1 MSVAAAALALTSCSN
16 DAAEEVILKG
26 ERKPLKVNATI
37 DRTRTSLAADHVNL
51 EWSEGDEIYLYI
63 GDKLAKA
70 DVIKH
75 TIGDAITATYNEGDV
90 VYANYSLKNSYS
102 KGAAEAEIDIEGGQT
117 QSAPDVFAGENL
129 PMVATGKIQNGT
141 VNLAFKPVGHVLVF
155 NVYGQA
161 YNKDEKI
168 KSITL
173 ETKEANN
180 GYKYCDLTADALG
193 YEAHTGNTS
202 AAVTLT
208 TPADIAAAMPTP
220 DTKLGNGNQVY
231 LVVAPVAYTAAT
243 ITVKTTIDPTATDNI
258 YNTYTFT
265 TANGIDCS
273 QGTARVV
280 NLDLAKAA
288 VQPAIEVPTIPQLSS
303 DKADGLVIENIVFKN
318 IATAGL
324 NPADIVGVYSDAD
337 LTAPL
342 ENSWLTITENGE
354 LFASGKLYYNV
365 AANDTAEDRTAYIG
379 IKCAGVQAVIAITQ
393 VAQGASTDKYFVKV
407 TKSSDDLTG
416 EYLIV
421 YEKSDTEA
429 YVWNL
434 TDDSGNFI
442 TADISNLGILSNAE
456 TTNNYIVSI
465 SKSGNGY
472 LLCATAGVYD
482 GKYIYHTGAKSN
494 KIYFGIQSEA
504 EKYLN
509 TISIKND
516 GSADIVSSERLI
528 RYLNSNSAERI
539 RYYKTTSGG
548 KSVHLYKLQ
557 E

>member
-1 MSVAAAALALTSCSN
+1 MSVAAAALALTSCST

-193 YEAHTGNTS
+193 YEAHTDNTS

-354 LFASGKLYYNV
+354 LFANGKLYYNV

-379 IKCAGVQAVIAITQ
+379 IKCAGVQAAIAITQ
-393 VAQGASTDKYFVKV
+393 VAKGASTDKYYVKV
-407 TKSSDDLTG
+407 TSNLEDWTG

-421 YEKSDTEA
+421 YENSATEA
-429 YVWNL
+429 YVWSLIDATEAN
-434 TDDSGNFI
+434 GGVI
-442 TADISNLGILSNAE
+442 TATISDLGILSDE
-456 TTNNYIVSI
+456 TTDKGKVVI
-465 SKSGNGY
+465 SKSGDGY
-472 LLCATAGVYD
+472 LLYATAGANV
-482 GKYIYHTGAKSN
+482 GKYIYRKQSKNGVD
-494 KIYFGIQSEA
+494 FGTQSDA
-504 EKYLN
+504 ADYLN
-509 TISIKND
+509 TITFETSYISIKSSGIAIQYLAN
-516 GSADIVSSERLI
+516 GSRF
-528 RYLNSNSAERI
+528 
-539 RYYKTTSGG
+539 RYYKSDQ
-548 KSVHLYKLQ
+548 KKVQLYKLQ
-557 E
+557 